1 MLNKIPLVF
10 ILIVAATFLLVHC
23 QSETNDT
30 PNPTSYL
37 NLNDGVHYMGM
48 ATCRSCHTDIHD
60 SFIHT
65 GMGLS
70 LDSASQQ
77 KSKAIY
83 GEHALVHDPQSDFYY
98 YPYFKKDTLFI
109 QEYRL
114 DGQDTTHQ
122 RTERVSYIIGSGQHT
137 NSHLMSV
144 NGYLYQM
151 PITYYTQKGIWDLAP
166 GFEKE
171 NERFSR
177 FLTTEC
183 ITCHNN
189 LPEIE
194 AGSLNK
200 YASMPK
206 GIECERCHGPG
217 EIHVREKLAGN
228 RIDTS
233 QFIDY
238 TIVNPVDLP
247 RDLQVDVCQR
257 CHLQGLSVLQAGKTF
272 FDHKPGLPLHETFN
286 VFLPRYSDSDQQ
298 FIMASQAD
306 RMEISPCFLASEMT
320 CLTCHQPHVSVE
332 VTPQQQYNQACINCH
347 QDKGLTNLAQATLTA
362 VTCTADQQIRIDNQ
376 DDCAN
381 CHMPKSGSTDIPHVR
396 ITDHYIRKGHTKLT
410 QPTVTPP
417 PPASDRTFL
426 GLKILTKEEGTPL
439 EMAQGYIAM
448 FDKYVPSIVMLDSAA
463 YYLNLSQ
470 QPFTETFSTKVHL
483 HFAQENYGDLLKTVA
498 LWQEAL
504 LPKDGWTAYRIG
516 EAYFKTGNYPQA
528 KKYYEWAKKDL
539 PLHLDFREK
548 LGTVAVLLKD
558 FTLAR
563 QEFNFI
569 LSEHPKRPIALT
581 NLGYVEVLE
590 GRYEA
595 GEKLYDQAIALDPDY
610 EQALLNK
617 AAVRVL
623 NQDYLMGKKLLNRAL
638 KLNPNNPQTQM
649 MLERLE
655 GI

>member
-1 MLNKIPLVF
+1 M
-10 ILIVAATFLLVHC
+10 IVSTIFLLVHC
-23 QSETNDT
+23 QSESNNTT
-30 PNPTSYL
+30 TTSTYL
-37 NLNDGVHYMGM
+37 NLAEGVHYTGMG
-48 ATCRSCHTDIHD
+48 TCKSCHADIHKT
-60 SFIHT
+60 FIHT

-70 LDSASQQ
+70 LDTADQQ
-77 KSKAIY
+77 KTMATY
-83 GEHALVHDPQSDFYY
+83 GKHALVHDPKSDFYY
-98 YPYFKKDTLFI
+98 YPYFKSDTLFI

-114 DGQDTTHQ
+114 DGQDTIHQ

-151 PITYYTQKGIWDLAP
+151 PITFYTQKGIWDLAP

-189 LPEIE
+189 LPELE
-194 AGSLNK
+194 VGSLNK

-228 RIDTS
+228 LVDTS

-238 TIVNPVDLP
+238 TIVNPAHLP
-247 RDLQVDVCQR
+247 RDLQVDLCQR
-257 CHLQGLSVLQAGKTF
+257 CHLQGLSVLQPEKTF
-272 FDHKPGLPLHETFN
+272 FDHKPGMPLHETFN

-306 RMEISPCFLASEMT
+306 RMAISPCFLESEMT
-320 CLTCHQPHVSVE
+320 CLTCHQPHISVE
-332 VTPQQQYNQACINCH
+332 VTPQKQYNRACINCH
-347 QDKGLTNLAQATLTA
+347 QSSTTTDLVNAKLAA
-362 VTCTADQQIRIDNQ
+362 VTCSATQQVRLENE

-410 QPTVTPP
+410 QPVITPP
-417 PPASDRTFL
+417 PPAKDRTFL
-426 GLKILTKEEGTPL
+426 GLKILTKDEGTPL
-439 EMAQGYIAM
+439 EMARGYIAM
-448 FDKYVPSIVMLDSAA
+448 FDKYIPSKVMLDSAA
-463 YYLNLSQ
+463 YYLNLST
-470 QPFTETFSTKVHL
+470 QPFNEVFSTKIHL
-483 HFAQENYGDLLKTVA
+483 HFAQENYLALLETVA
-498 LWQEAL
+498 LWKEAS
-504 LPKDGWTAYRIG
+504 LPNDGWTAYRIG

-528 KKYYEWAKKDL
+528 KHYYEVAKKDL

-558 FTLAR
+558 FPLAR

-590 GRYEA
+590 GRYEL
-595 GEKLYDQAIALDPDY
+595 GEKLYDKAIALNPDY

-623 NQDYLMGKKLLNRAL
+623 QQDFVNGKRLLERAL
-638 KLNPNNPQTQM
+638 KLNPSNPQTLM
-649 MLERLE
+649 MLEQLR